1 MKNIRV
7 CVADDNRDEVTILC
21 ESLKLHNYEAIPAFS
36 GSEALELCK
45 SGKVDLLLLDIGLP
59 DIDGIEVCKQ
69 LKADPE
75 TKDIPIIFVTA
86 KGSVEDVALGHEL
99 GAVDYIAKPYNLPMV
114 MVAVEMA
121 LKTMYTSP
129 YIDSPIEFWDD
140 PVYTDPLTGL
150 KNYRYLMERLEEEI
164 VRTDRHKI
172 PLSCIVLDFVD
183 YSIEEDDE
191 DEEEAGK
198 TDVTEDDEFLMDVAL
213 TLKQNSR
220 SCDILTR
227 YESSKFVIVLPNQ
240 DLEKAVRYA
249 QKITTEIETN
259 CWEEEKKNPLPKFG
273 IVSCSEKKVDSSEEF
288 LGIAMQNL
296 LRAFTHTGV
305 NIVGKDLSH
314 EKEICI

>member
-1 MKNIRV
+1 MKNVRV
-7 CVADDNRDEVTILC
+7 CVADDNKDEVTILC
-21 ESLKLHNYEAIPAFS
+21 ESLKLNNYEAIPAFS

-59 DIDGIEVCKQ
+59 DIDGIEVCKR

-121 LKTMYTSP
+121 LKTMYTSA

-164 VRTDRHKI
+164 IRTDRYKI
-172 PLSCIVLDFVD
+172 PLSCIALDFVD
-183 YSIEEDDE
+183 YGT
-191 DEEEAGK
+191 DEEEVGK

-213 TLKQNSR
+213 TIKQNSR

-240 DLEKAVRYA
+240 GLENAVRYA
-249 QKITTEIETN
+249 QKILTEIETN
-259 CWEEEKKNPLPKFG
+259 CWEEDKKNPLPKFG
-273 IVSCSEKKVDSSEEF
+273 IASCNEKDVDSGEEF

-296 LRAFTHTGV
+296 LKAYTHTEA
-305 NIVGKDLSH
+305 NIVGKDLSLK
-314 EKEICI
+314 KEIYI